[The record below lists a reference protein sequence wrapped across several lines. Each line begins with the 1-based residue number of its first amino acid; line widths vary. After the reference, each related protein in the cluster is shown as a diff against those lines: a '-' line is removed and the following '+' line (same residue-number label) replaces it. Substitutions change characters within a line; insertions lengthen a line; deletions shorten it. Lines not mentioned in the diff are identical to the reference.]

1 MRRAGFLSVLILIV
15 IAMTA
20 MSASAQWGGRNANT
34 SSLGVSFAYGGD
46 PDGLRLEYTTDK
58 FVVDG
63 LYFQDDSRDSDIMGV
78 EFGWKAGDTG
88 GAGNALVAGAG
99 YYNDDPTV
107 GVDDSGIGWW
117 AGMGDFGG
125 GRGGMFYQFRY
136 IFNGP
141 LEGTQGILGWRF

>member
-1 MRRAGFLSVLILIV
+1 MRRTAFLAVLILIV

-20 MSASAQWGGRNANT
+20 MSASAQWGKRGST
-34 SSLGVSFAYGGD
+34 SSLGVSFAYGSD
-46 PDGLRLEYTTDK
+46 PDGVRLEYSTDK

-63 LYFQDDSRDSDIMGV
+63 LYFQDDRRDSDIMGF
-78 EFGWKAGDTG
+78 EFGWKAS
-88 GAGNALVAGAG
+88 GAGSGSSVVAGAG
-99 YYNDDPTV
+99 YYSDDPAV
-107 GVDDSGIGWW
+107 GDDDSGIGYW

-125 GRGGMFYQFRY
+125 GSDGMFYQFRY